1 MATDSEFSGAQA
13 LGREVLEQ
21 VVAAC
26 SDGVLLLD
34 ARDPERKI
42 VYVNPAYESMSGYTS
57 AELVGASW
65 RLIGP
70 DVTPNRELAR
80 LKGALE
86 RAADCDVILADI
98 RKDGK
103 SWLSRLVLRPVHD
116 ASGELQFFACL
127 QRPIANKR
135 GRSTRARASG
145 EPHRLEAGRTQ
156 RVPVGERIDPGSG
169 LLRFESFLEQLE
181 RDVAIARRV
190 ERPVAVLLFEVVE
203 LDVYRQTFGSN
214 AADSCLRMIGAQL
227 TGAFRRAGDL
237 CGRCGAATLIAAAHG
252 QDETQVAALARRVAD
267 KVRGL
272 GLHNPRGHCGRYLGV
287 RSAVVMAAPGS
298 DDVASVVETA
308 KAQLAAEE
316 PARAGHA
323 PAAAAL

>member
-1 MATDSEFSGAQA
+1 MATDSEFPAAPA
-13 LGREVLEQ
+13 LGRDVLEQ

-57 AELVGASW
+57 AELIGAGW

-70 DVTPNRELAR
+70 GATPNRELDR
-80 LKGALE
+80 LNSALE
-86 RAADCDVILADI
+86 RAADCDVILADV

-103 SWLSRLVLRPVHD
+103 SWLSRLALRPVHD

-135 GRSTRARASG
+135 GRSSRPRAGG
-145 EPHRLEAGRTQ
+145 EPHRLETERTQ
-156 RVPVGERIDPGSG
+156 RVSVGDRIDPSSG
-169 LLRFESFLEQLE
+169 LLRFEYFVEQLE

-190 ERPVAVLLFEVVE
+190 ERPVAVLLFEIVE

-227 TGAFRRAGDL
+227 TGVFRRAGDL
-237 CGRCGAATLIAAAHG
+237 CARCGAATLIAASHA
-252 QDETQVAALARRVAD
+252 QDESQAAALARRVTD

-287 RSAVVMAAPGS
+287 RSAVVTAAPGTAA
-298 DDVASVVETA
+298 VASVVETA

-316 PARAGHA
+316 PAGSGGA